1 MKEKKIKIMFLPII
15 CMALL
20 TAIDQFTKFVIKSN
34 FDLYESREVI
44 KNAFA
49 ITYIRNKGAAW
60 GVMQGQRIFF
70 LILTSIIIIGSFYIL
85 YNIIGNHKY
94 IMLTITMTVL
104 NAGAIGNMIDRAKYG
119 YVVDFLDFK
128 LINFPIF
135 NVADIYVTCSM
146 FALFIL
152 LIFVYKEED
161 INDIIGKK
169 TVIAEDTDSEADIEG
184 LEDTENSY
192 EKDDL

>member
-44 KNAFA
+44 KNTFA

-85 YNIIGNHKY
+85 YNIIDNHKY
-94 IMLTITMTVL
+94 IMLTITLIVL
-104 NAGAIGNMIDRAKYG
+104 NSGAIGNMIDRAKYG

-146 FALFIL
+146 FVLFIL

-161 INDIIGKK
+161 MNEIIGKK
-169 TVIAEDTDSEADIEG
+169 TVIAENSENTEDTDNKESND
-184 LEDTENSY
+184 
-192 EKDDL
+192 